1 MRKKGVLLS
10 TLILGLALTAC
21 GDIRNL
27 NDLKEAIGL
36 TSDSSGGDAAQ
47 EESTNAESLPASQ
60 EYVSSDGSYQVTL
73 LDGLTQSNL
82 SVLAGSDVMGLDG
95 DSQRKGFGA
104 FCIRSPKSNIPGNP
118 GSMES
123 LEDYADHIANLMTKG
138 SGIST
143 DWKDVATPA
152 IEGALGCLARESVI
166 RQGTSRGQAYGY
178 YLETENTYYSIFMAG
193 NDDDV
198 EDARQILALEIL
210 DETSGKGGT
219 RDFLDG
225 MTAVLD
231 TVNGGSIRDAY
242 HMLEEGGADESTLES
257 LASQARETLS
267 SSWGIENT
275 AALMETADS
284 LINGMHNPD
293 ALKLLE
299 EYGGLGETDRDAFD
313 AKLTGQ
319 NLDQGTYISLLAAYD
334 AWAAY
339 GESAIAAWDLSRVG
353 TIMGFGYASGY
364 CTYEEALDKTLEAA
378 LKAKELFGSWEDFN
392 QSYLY
397 GYSYWAEE
405 SLTDPESSAGE
416 RAELVHDMESQ
427 VNGPFALGWDIE
439 LTKEW

>member
-10 TLILGLALTAC
+10 TIILGLALTAC

-138 SGIST
+138 SGISM
-143 DWKDVATPA
+143 DWKDVATPV

-198 EDARQILALEIL
+198 ADARQILALEIL

-299 EYGGLGETDRDAFD
+299 EYGGLSETDRDAFD

-416 RAELVHDMESQ
+416 RAELVRDMESQ

>member
-10 TLILGLALTAC
+10 TIILGLALTAC

-36 TSDSSGGDAAQ
+36 TSDSSGGDDAQ

-138 SGIST
+138 SGISM
-143 DWKDVATPA
+143 DWKDVATPV

-198 EDARQILALEIL
+198 ADARQILALEIL

-257 LASQARETLS
+257 LASQAQESLS

-416 RAELVHDMESQ
+416 RAELVRDMESQ

>member
-198 EDARQILALEIL
+198 ADARQILALEIL

-299 EYGGLGETDRDAFD
+299 EYGGLGETDREAFD

-416 RAELVHDMESQ
+416 RAELVRDMESQ

>member
-36 TSDSSGGDAAQ
+36 TSGSSAGDTAQ
-47 EESTNAESLPASQ
+47 DESPEAESLPASQ
-60 EYVSSDGSYQVTL
+60 EYVSSDGSYQVTIL
-73 LDGLTQSNL
+73 EGLAQTDTPI
-82 SVLAGSDVMGLDG
+82 LAGADMMMLEG
-95 DSQRKGFGA
+95 DSERKGFGA
-104 FCIRSPKSNIPGNP
+104 FCIKSPKSNVPGNP

-123 LEDYADHIANLMTKG
+123 LEDYADHIANLLTNG
-138 SGIST
+138 SGITT
-143 DWKDVATPA
+143 DWKDADAPSA
-152 IEGALGCLARESVI
+152 EDALDCLARESVI

-178 YLETENTYYSIFMAG
+178 YLETENSYYSVFMAG

-198 EDARQILALEIL
+198 EDARQVLSLEIL
-210 DETSGKGGT
+210 DEISGKGGT
-219 RDFLDG
+219 KDFLDG

-231 TVNGGSIRDAY
+231 TVSGASLRETFHA
-242 HMLEEGGADESTLES
+242 LKEGGADESTLETM
-257 LASQARETLS
+257 ASQSRESLS

-275 AALMETADS
+275 ADLMEMADT
-284 LINGMHNPD
+284 LISGRHNPD

-416 RAELVHDMESQ
+416 RAELVRDMESQ

>member
-198 EDARQILALEIL
+198 ADARQILALEIL

-257 LASQARETLS
+257 LASQAQESLS

-416 RAELVHDMESQ
+416 RAELVRDMESQ

>member
-1 MRKKGVLLS
+1 MLEGF
-10 TLILGLALTAC
+10 TQT
-21 GDIRNL
+21 
-27 NDLKEAIGL
+27 EA
-36 TSDSSGGDAAQ
+36 
-47 EESTNAESLPASQ
+47 P
-60 EYVSSDGSYQVTL
+60 
-73 LDGLTQSNL
+73 
-82 SVLAGSDVMGLDG
+82 VLAGSDVMMLEN
-95 DSQRKGFGA
+95 DSDRKGFGS
-104 FCIRSPKSNIPGNP
+104 FCVKTPKSNVSGNP

-123 LEDYADHIANLMTKG
+123 LEDYADYIANLLMKG
-138 SGIST
+138 SGITADWT
-143 DWKDVATPA
+143 DADAPA
-152 IEGALGCLARESVI
+152 AEGALGCLARESVVKH
-166 RQGTSRGQAYGY
+166 GTTRGQAYGY
-178 YLETENTYYSIFMAG
+178 YLETENSYYSVFVIG

-198 EDARQILALEIL
+198 EDAKQVIALEIL
-210 DETSGKGGT
+210 DETSAQGGT
-219 RDFLDG
+219 KDFLNG

-231 TVNGGSIRDAY
+231 AVNGASLRETY
-242 HMLEEGGADESTLES
+242 HALEEGGADESTLES
-257 LASQARETLS
+257 LASQAQESLS

-313 AKLTGQ
+313 AKLTRQ

-416 RAELVHDMESQ
+416 RAELVRDMESQ

>member
-198 EDARQILALEIL
+198 ADARQILALEIL

-257 LASQARETLS
+257 LASQAQESLS

-275 AALMETADS
+275 ADLMEMADT
-284 LINGMHNPD
+284 LISGRHNPD

-416 RAELVHDMESQ
+416 RAELVRDMESQ

>member
-10 TLILGLALTAC
+10 TIILGLALTAC